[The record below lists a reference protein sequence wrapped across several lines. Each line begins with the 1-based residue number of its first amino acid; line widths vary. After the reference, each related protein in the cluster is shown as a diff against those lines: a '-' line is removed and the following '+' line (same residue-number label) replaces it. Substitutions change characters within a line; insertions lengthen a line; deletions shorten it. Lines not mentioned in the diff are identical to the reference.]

1 MTMLRPRRPSLVLG
15 AIATATASALL
26 LTACGSSAGG
36 SNSSGSQGGSP
47 QTGGTLTFYDPVQ
60 YEDWQTTNSLWSVSQ
75 VTDNIGERLIW
86 QDPKTGKLLPW
97 LATSWSVSAD
107 HKTYTFH
114 LKPDVKF
121 TDGTALTSQVVKDN
135 FDQHGFG
142 DKKLGIPAD
151 QFWNGYAGTKVVD
164 PTTFQIRL
172 NTPDAGF
179 LQVLSNYRASTIL
192 AESYVKLN
200 LAGQSKVQNWVGT
213 GPFRYAGGDG
223 VNEVVL
229 KPNPHYTSWPTGSAH
244 TGRAYLN
251 EIDFKYVPEE
261 STRIGALQSGQAQ
274 VVRNLSP
281 TDEQTVG
288 SFGGQLESFGVQGE
302 TNALA
307 VQVRPGLITDDKQV
321 RLALNAATDRKE
333 INQAV
338 LSSNYG
344 IPIGPL
350 VKGTPDAPDLSS
362 YLAYDPG
369 KAKQL
374 LESAGWA
381 AKSDGYRYK
390 GGQQLHFDIWVA
402 PFYQVSEQVLEVLQ
416 SEWKKVG
423 VKLSI
428 HSVSLDQY
436 EAISAAGGTGSEKF
450 SFSQSQTSTADP
462 NVLRVDYDTTRA
474 NGLGQDAKSPDP
486 KLNQLVRDQAEAFDP
501 AKRAATVKEA
511 GEYLYQQG
519 YSIPLYDE
527 TQVFGLSS
535 KVHGF
540 GTEST
545 ARAWLYDTWLG
556 K

>member
-1 MTMLRPRRPSLVLG
+1 MTTFRPRRPALALG
-15 AIATATASALL
+15 AIATASALFL
-26 LTACGSSAGG
+26 SACGSSG
-36 SNSSGSQGGSP
+36 SSSNPGSGGGSP

-60 YEDWQTTNSLWSVSQ
+60 YQNWQTTNSLWSVSQ

-86 QDPKTGKLLPW
+86 QDPKTGKLVPW
-97 LATSWSVSAD
+97 LAHSWSVSAD

-114 LKPDVKF
+114 LKPNVKF
-121 TDGTALTSQVVKDN
+121 TDGTSLTSQVVKDN

-151 QFWNGYAGTKVVD
+151 QFWNGYAGTKVISD
-164 PTTFQIRL
+164 TTFQIKL

-192 AESYVKLN
+192 AESYVKQN
-200 LAGQSKVQNWVGT
+200 LAGQSKIQNWVGT

-244 TGRAYLN
+244 TGRPYLN
-251 EIDFKYVPEE
+251 EIRFKYVPEE

-274 VVRNLSP
+274 IVRNLSP
-281 TDEQTVG
+281 TDEQTVS
-288 SFGGQLESFGVQGE
+288 SFGGRLESFAVQGE

-307 VQVRPGLITDDKQV
+307 VQVKPGLITDDKQV

-333 INQAV
+333 INQTV
-338 LSSNYG
+338 LSPNYG

-350 VKGTPDAPDLSS
+350 VKGTPHAPGLSS
-362 YLAYDPG
+362 YLAYDPD

-374 LESAGWA
+374 LQNAGWTPNP
-381 AKSDGYRYK
+381 DGYRYK
-390 GGQQLHFDIWVA
+390 NGQQLHFDIWVA
-402 PFYQVSEQVLEVLQ
+402 PFYQVSQQVLEVLQ
-416 SEWKKVG
+416 SQWKKVG
-423 VKLSI
+423 VNLTI

-436 EAISAAGGTGSEKF
+436 QSIRAAGGTGNEKF
-450 SFSQSQTSTADP
+450 SFSQAQTSTADP

-474 NGLGQDAKSPDP
+474 NGLGQDVKNPDT
-486 KLNQLVRDQAEAFDP
+486 KLNELVRNQAEIFDP
-501 AKRAATVKEA
+501 AKRAAAVKEI

-535 KVHGF
+535 AVHGF

-545 ARAWLYDTWLG
+545 ARAWLYDTWLS

>member
-1 MTMLRPRRPSLVLG
+1 MTTFRPRRPALALG
-15 AIATATASALL
+15 AIATASALFL
-26 LTACGSSAGG
+26 SACGSSG
-36 SNSSGSQGGSP
+36 SSSNPGSGGGSP

-60 YEDWQTTNSLWSVSQ
+60 YQNWQTTNSLWSVSQ

-86 QDPKTGKLLPW
+86 QDPKTGKLKPW
-97 LATSWSVSAD
+97 LAHSWSVSAD

-114 LKPDVKF
+114 LKPNVKF
-121 TDGTALTSQVVKDN
+121 TDGTALTSQAVKDN

-151 QFWNGYAGTKVVD
+151 QFWNGYAGTKVISD
-164 PTTFQIRL
+164 TTFQIKL

-192 AESYVKLN
+192 AESYVKQN
-200 LAGQSKVQNWVGT
+200 LAGQSKIQNWVGT
-213 GPFRYAGGDG
+213 GPFTYAGGDG
-223 VNEVVL
+223 VNEVIL

-261 STRIGALQSGQAQ
+261 STRVGALQSGQAQ
-274 VVRNLSP
+274 IVRNLSP
-281 TDEQTVG
+281 TDEQTVS
-288 SFGGQLESFGVQGE
+288 SFGGRLESFGVQGE

-307 VQVRPGLITDDKQV
+307 VQVKSGLITDDKQV

-344 IPIGPL
+344 TPIGPL

-362 YLAYDPG
+362 YLTYDAD
-369 KAKQL
+369 KAKRL
-374 LESAGWA
+374 LQNAGWTLS
-381 AKSDGYRYK
+381 SDGYRHKK
-390 GGQQLHFDIWVA
+390 GKQLHFDIWVA
-402 PFYQVSEQVLEVLQ
+402 PYYQVSQQVLEVLQ
-416 SEWKKVG
+416 SQWKKVG
-423 VKLSI
+423 VNLTI

-436 EAISAAGGTGSEKF
+436 QSILAAGGTGNEKF
-450 SFSQSQTSTADP
+450 SFSQGQTSTADP

-474 NGLGQDAKSPDP
+474 NGLGQDEKNPDT
-486 KLNQLVRDQAEAFDP
+486 KLNELVRNQAEIFDP
-501 AKRAATVKEA
+501 TKRAAAIKKI
-511 GEYLYQQG
+511 GEYVYQQG

-535 KVHGF
+535 AVHGF

-545 ARAWLYDTWLG
+545 ARAWLYDTWLS

>member
-1 MTMLRPRRPSLVLG
+1 MTTFRPRRPALALG
-15 AIATATASALL
+15 AIATASVLL
-26 LTACGSSAGG
+26 LSACGSSG
-36 SNSSGSQGGSP
+36 SSSNPGSGGGSP

-60 YEDWQTTNSLWSVSQ
+60 YQKWQTTNSLWSVSQ

-86 QDPKTGKLLPW
+86 QDPKTGKLKPW
-97 LATSWSVSAD
+97 LAHSWSVSAD
-107 HKTYTFH
+107 HKTYTFR
-114 LKPDVKF
+114 LKPNLKF

-142 DKKLGIPAD
+142 DKKLGISAD
-151 QFWNGYAGTKVVD
+151 QFWNGYAGTKVISD
-164 PTTFQIRL
+164 TTFQIKL

-192 AESYVKLN
+192 AESYVKRN
-200 LAGQSKVQNWVGT
+200 LAGQSKIQNWVGT
-213 GPFRYAGGDG
+213 GPFTYAGGDG
-223 VNEVVL
+223 VKEVIL

-274 VVRNLSP
+274 IVRNLSP
-281 TDEQTVG
+281 TDEQTVS
-288 SFGGQLESFGVQGE
+288 SFGGQLKSFGVQGE

-307 VQVRPGLITDDKQV
+307 VQVKSGLITDDKQV

-344 IPIGPL
+344 TPIGPL

-362 YLAYDPG
+362 YLTYDPD

-374 LESAGWA
+374 LQNAGWTLN
-381 AKSDGYRYK
+381 SDGYRYK
-390 GGQQLHFDIWVA
+390 KGKQLHFDIWVA
-402 PFYQVSEQVLEVLQ
+402 PYYQVSQQVLEVLQ
-416 SEWKKVG
+416 SQWKKVG
-423 VKLSI
+423 INLTI

-436 EAISAAGGTGSEKF
+436 QSIRAAGGTGNKKF

-474 NGLGQDAKSPDP
+474 NGLGQDVKNPDT
-486 KLNQLVRDQAEAFDP
+486 KLNELVRNQAEIFDP
-501 AKRAATVKEA
+501 TKRAAAVKKI
-511 GEYLYQQG
+511 GEYVYQQG

-535 KVHGF
+535 AVHGF

-545 ARAWLYDTWLG
+545 ARAWLYDTWLS